1 MVATA
6 EASTIRGI
14 AAMATTEDGH
24 MRVATRADE
33 SAYILRSDH
42 MVGLEASTAEP
53 EGRAGAEAST
63 AAGTVVDFFM
73 KGEQGR

>member
-1 MVATA
+1 MVAMA

-24 MRVATRADE
+24 MQVATRAEE

-42 MVGLEASTAEP
+42 TVESEASMAEPEGCVGEEASTAV
-53 EGRAGAEAST
+53 A
-63 AAGTVVDFFM
+63 TVVDFFM
-73 KGEQGR
+73 KEEQGR